1 MLRDVGIVITF
12 DFIVML
18 AMIGFLYPRSALV
31 YNSSRKLFYV
41 GAGFVLFEAFFVI
54 RNTVL
59 IALCLCSPNPNRR
72 ALFGRVGLTCVDL
85 TFLTSFLIWA
95 TTVTFSDG
103 LKLFKEE
110 ST

>member
-18 AMIGFLYPRSALV
+18 AMIGFLYPKSATV
-31 YNSSRKLFYV
+31 YNSSRKLFLV
-41 GAGFVLFEAFFVI
+41 GAGFVLFEAFFVL
-54 RNTVL
+54 RNTFL
-59 IALCLCSPNPNRR
+59 LTLCLCSPNPNRR
-72 ALFGRVGLTCVDL
+72 ALIVRVGLTCVDL

-103 LKLFKEE
+103 LKLIKEE